1 MRAKLTPMMKQY
13 HEMKAKYPHAILFYR
28 MGDFYEMFG
37 EDAKL
42 ASRILGIA
50 LTSRDRDKTAGM
62 PMAGVPHHA
71 ADGYIQRLLA
81 AGHRVAICEQVEEPT
96 KGKALVD
103 RDIVRVVTPGTAT
116 SESFLVGGEN
126 AYLAALRPDGPR
138 YGLAYA
144 DLLTGEFRLTE
155 LDNGRLLSELGRI
168 SPKEILVPESWEE
181 SDVATVVRQ
190 RLANVVLTTREDWT
204 FAYDRGRRR
213 LLEHLRVASLDGY
226 GCADMTLAVG
236 AAGVL
241 VDFLKDTQKAAL
253 PHLADLSVYS
263 MTDFMVL
270 DLFAQRNL
278 ELVVPLSHGEPT
290 LLGVLDRCESPM
302 GSRTLRRWLLAPL
315 LDPGVISERQDRVAA
330 LVDGAGLRRS
340 LAAVLGG
347 LGDLERTVGRVGV
360 GQAGPR
366 DLLRLA
372 GGLDALADAKAALER
387 AGAESLQEL
396 GRSIGD
402 FASLRDSLRSALR
415 DDAPGHVREGG
426 AIKDG
431 YSEELDEL
439 RRAAREG
446 RKWIAALRDR
456 ERSRT
461 GIPSLKVG
469 FNKVFGYYIEVTRP
483 HLRRVPADYI
493 RKQTLANAERFYTPD
508 LKEREAAILGAQ
520 DRSVKLEAILF
531 AGLRD
536 EVSGHARELLSA
548 ARAAADL
555 DALVSLA
562 HVAAERGYVR
572 PTVVSDDSVTIRGGR
587 HPVLEQMLPAG
598 EFVPNDAELDCAHRQ
613 ILLVTGPN
621 MAGKSTYLRQVA
633 LIVIMA
639 QAGSF
644 VPADAASIGA
654 VDRVFT
660 RVGALDRLARGQ
672 STFMVEMTET
682 ANVLR
687 NATSRSLVLLD
698 EVGRGTSTYDGLSI
712 AWAVLEYLH
721 ENVKAT
727 PKTLFATH
735 YHELTQLEELLPRM
749 ANVNLSARAEGG
761 QVVFLRKVVPGGASH
776 SYGIDVAALA
786 GLPRSVVRRARE
798 VLRNLEGGQYDER
811 HRPALAAGDG
821 GGSRQLQMLL
831 PPEDHPVVKELREL
845 QVEDYTPLEALVKL
859 DELRRKVSEDA
870 DA

>member
-1 MRAKLTPMMKQY
+1 MKTKLTPMMKQY
-13 HEMKAKYPHAILFYR
+13 QQMKAKYPHAILFYR

-42 ASRILGIA
+42 ASRILGIT
-50 LTSRDRDKTAGM
+50 LTSRDKDKTTGM

-71 ADGYIQRLLA
+71 ADGYIQKLLA
-81 AGHRVAICEQVEEPT
+81 AGHRVAICDQVEEPT

-103 RDIVRVVTPGTAT
+103 REIVRVVTPGTAT
-116 SESFLVGGEN
+116 SESYLVGGEN
-126 AYLAALRPDGPR
+126 AYLAALRPEDGR

-155 LDNGRLLSELGRI
+155 LDDARLVSEVGRI
-168 SPKEILVPESWEE
+168 SPKEILVPESWAD
-181 SDVATVVRQ
+181 SGAASGLRQ
-190 RLANVVLTTREDWT
+190 RLENVVFTTREDWT
-204 FAYDRGRRR
+204 FAFDRGRQR
-213 LLEHLRVASLDGY
+213 LLEHFGVPSLDGY
-226 GCADMTLAVG
+226 GCADMALAVG

-241 VDFLKDTQKAAL
+241 IDFLKDTQKAAL
-253 PHLADLSVYS
+253 PHLVELAVYS
-263 MTDFMVL
+263 ITDFMIL

-290 LLGVLDRCESPM
+290 LLGVLDCCASPM

-315 LDPGVISERQDRVAA
+315 LDLELIRERQDSVTA
-330 LVDGAGLRRS
+330 LVGDADLRRS
-340 LAAVLGG
+340 LEDILSG

-366 DLLRLA
+366 DLLRLG
-372 GGLDALADAKAALER
+372 GGLEALADAKAAVQGR
-387 AGAESLQEL
+387 DATSLH
-396 GRSIGD
+396 GFAARIGD
-402 FASLRDSLRSALR
+402 FSALEDSLRQALR
-415 DDAPGHVREGG
+415 DDAPTHVRDGG
-426 AIKDG
+426 VIREG
-431 YSEELDEL
+431 YSAELDEL
-439 RRAAREG
+439 RNAAREG

-456 ERSRT
+456 ERGRT
-461 GIPSLKVG
+461 GISSLKVG

-483 HLRRVPADYI
+483 HLSKVPSDYI

-520 DRSVKLEAILF
+520 ERSVKLEATLF
-531 AGLRD
+531 ASLRD
-536 EVSGHARELLSA
+536 EVAGHAAELLTA
-548 ARAAADL
+548 ARAAAEL
-555 DALVSLA
+555 DALVSLGR
-562 HVAAERGYVR
+562 VAAERGYVR
-572 PTVVSDDSVTIRGGR
+572 PEVASHDAILIRDGR
-587 HPVLEQMLPAG
+587 HPVLDHLLPVG
-598 EFVPNDAELDCAHRQ
+598 EFVPNDTELDCARRQ

-639 QAGSF
+639 QMGSF
-644 VPADAASIGA
+644 VPASEVTIGA

-687 NATSRSLVLLD
+687 NATGRSLVLLD

-721 ENVKAT
+721 ESLKAT

-735 YHELTQLEELLPRM
+735 YHELTQLDELLPRVV
-749 ANVNLSARAEGG
+749 NVNLSARTEGG
-761 QVVFLRKVVPGGASH
+761 HVVFLRKVVPGGASH

-798 VLRNLEGGQYDER
+798 VLKNLEGGQYDDR

-821 GGSRQLQMLL
+821 GGTRQLQIPMPL
-831 PPEDHPVVKELREL
+831 EDHPVVRELREL
-845 QVEDYTPLEALVKL
+845 QVEGYTPLEALVKL
-859 DELRRKVSEDA
+859 DDLRRKATEPGNA
-870 DA
+870 